1 MATIMKLSIKKVPA
15 VNGAIG
21 IQTLANGKPYS
32 RQGAA
37 IYDHDNNGYHEIS
50 VGGKLAVI
58 INGELDDSGVMQLRE
73 V

>member
-1 MATIMKLSIKKVPA
+1 MATVMNLSIKQVPA

-21 IQTLANGKPYS
+21 IQTLADGKPYS

-37 IYDHDNNGYHEIS
+37 IYDHDDNGYHEIS

-58 INGELDDSGVMQLRE
+58 INGELDENGLMPTRGV
-73 V
+73 

>member
-1 MATIMKLSIKKVPA
+1 MATIMKLSIKQVPA

-21 IQTLANGKPYS
+21 IQTLADGKPYS
-32 RQGAA
+32 KQGAV
-37 IYDHDNNGYHEIS
+37 IYDHDDNGYHEIS

-58 INGELDDSGVMQLRE
+58 INGELDSNGVMQLRE

>member
-1 MATIMKLSIKKVPA
+1 MATVMNLSIKQVPA

-21 IQTLANGKPYS
+21 IQTLADGKPYS

-37 IYDHDNNGYHEIS
+37 IYDHDDNGYHEIS

-58 INGELDDSGVMQLRE
+58 INGELDENGVMQTRG

>member
-1 MATIMKLSIKKVPA
+1 MATVMNLSIKQVPA

-21 IQTLANGKPYS
+21 IQTLADGKPYS

-37 IYDHDNNGYHEIS
+37 IYDHDDNGYHEIS

-58 INGELDDSGVMQLRE
+58 INGELDENGLMQTRGV
-73 V
+73 

>member
-1 MATIMKLSIKKVPA
+1 MATVMNLSIKQVPA

-21 IQTLANGKPYS
+21 IQTLADGKPYS

-37 IYDHDNNGYHEIS
+37 IYDHDDNGYHEIS

-58 INGELDDSGVMQLRE
+58 INGELDESGLMQTRG